1 MPAPTDLPAVLNV
14 FTDIQV
20 EPALMERLR
29 TGIEPHRL
37 LVPSGGG
44 TSVLEDAPLD
54 PRFAEAHIALGQP
67 AVKGVLEAPQ
77 LRWLQVSSASITRYD
92 TPEFRSAVGDKK
104 LVVTNSSLVYDQAC
118 AEHLLAFMLAQARQL
133 PRSLITS
140 TPNGTDTWY
149 QLRASCRLLRGQTV
163 LIVGYGAI
171 AEKLVGM
178 LAPFAMR
185 VRAIRREPRGTESI
199 NILTPEQ
206 IYPALATADHVVN
219 ILPDNAGTR
228 GFFSTKEFDAMKP
241 GATLYNIGR
250 GITVDQDALAT
261 ALQNGTLGA
270 AWLDVTEPEPL
281 PPGHPL
287 LSLENC
293 HITPHTGGGQKDDMR
308 DLVEHFL
315 ENFARYLKGDEL
327 LSRVM

>member
-1 MPAPTDLPAVLNV
+1 MLSPNDLPAVLNV

-37 LVPSGGG
+37 LVPSSGG

-54 PRFAEAHIALGQP
+54 SKLAEADIALGQP
-67 AVKGVLEAPQ
+67 AVRGVLEAPR
-77 LRWLQVSSASITRYD
+77 LRWMQVSTASITRYD
-92 TPEFRSAVGDKK
+92 TPEFRAAVADKK

-133 PRSLITS
+133 PRSLVTRV
-140 TPNGTDTWY
+140 PNGTDAWY

-228 GFFSTKEFDAMKP
+228 GFFSIKEFAAMKP
-241 GATLYNIGR
+241 SATLYNIGR
-250 GITVDQDALAT
+250 GTTVDQNALAA
-261 ALQNGTLGA
+261 ALKNGTLGA

-281 PPGHPL
+281 PEGHPL
-287 LSLENC
+287 LALENC

>member
-1 MPAPTDLPAVLNV
+1 MPPPNDLPAVLNV

-20 EPALMERLR
+20 EPTLMERLR

-44 TSVLEDAPLD
+44 TSVLEDAPVDSKL
-54 PRFAEAHIALGQP
+54 AEAHIALGQP
-67 AVKGVLEAPQ
+67 TAKGVLEAPR
-77 LRWLQVSSASITRYD
+77 LRWLQVSTASITRYD
-92 TPEFRSAVGDKK
+92 TPEFRAAVAEKK

-133 PRSLITS
+133 PRALAIT
-140 TPNGTDTWY
+140 TPSGTDTWY

-228 GFFSTKEFDAMKP
+228 GFFASKEFAAMKP
-241 GATLYNIGR
+241 GATFYNIGR
-250 GITVDQDALAT
+250 GATVDQEALAT
-261 ALQNGTLGA
+261 ALQNGTPGA

-281 PPGHPL
+281 PEGHPL
-287 LSLENC
+287 LALENC

-315 ENFARYLKGDEL
+315 ENFARYLKGEEL

>member
-1 MPAPTDLPAVLNV
+1 MPNSNDLPALLNV

-37 LVPSGGG
+37 LVPAGGG
-44 TSVLEDAPLD
+44 TSVLEDAPAD
-54 PRFAEAHIALGQP
+54 PRLAEADIALGQP
-67 AVKGVLEAPQ
+67 AAKAVLEAPR
-77 LRWLQVSSASITRYD
+77 LRWMQVSTASFTRYD
-92 TPEFRSAVGDKK
+92 TPEFRAAVEEKK
-104 LVVTNSSLVYDQAC
+104 LVLTNSSSVYDQAC

-133 PRSLITS
+133 PRALATTTLS
-140 TPNGTDTWY
+140 GTDTWY
-149 QLRASCRLLRGQTV
+149 QLRASCRLLRGKTV

-185 VRAIRREPRGTESI
+185 VRAIRREPRGTENI

-228 GFFSTKEFDAMKP
+228 GFFGSKEFAAMKK
-241 GATLYNIGR
+241 GAAFYNIGR
-250 GITVDQDALAT
+250 GTTVDQEALA
-261 ALQNGTLGA
+261 AGLQNGTPGA
-270 AWLDVTEPEPL
+270 AWLDVTDPEPL
-281 PPGHPL
+281 PEGHPL
-287 LSLENC
+287 LALENC